1 MEPHSHDPVREQD
14 EIYCRKCGKRWGV
27 DEDAP
32 ECTPHHHKEPMKC
45 RTQKKK

>member
-1 MEPHSHDPVREQD
+1 MEPYRHDPVREQD

-32 ECTPHHHKEPMKC
+32 ECTPHHKETKKC
-45 RTQKKK
+45 RNQKKK